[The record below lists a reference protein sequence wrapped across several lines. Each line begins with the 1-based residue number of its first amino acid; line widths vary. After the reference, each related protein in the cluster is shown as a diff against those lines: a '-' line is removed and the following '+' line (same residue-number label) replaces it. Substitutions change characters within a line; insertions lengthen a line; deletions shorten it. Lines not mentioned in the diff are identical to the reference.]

1 MELMTVIK
9 KMEPVPTLQD
19 PIPVNAGQVTLEM
32 GNAVQVL
39 RFPCPLGN
47 AYAHLKINVC

>member
-32 GNAVQVL
+32 GNAVQV
-39 RFPCPLGN
+39 FVTN
-47 AYAHLKINVC
+47 VYAHLKMNVC